1 MVTQQQQPPSATRW
15 SEFQRAG
22 AGANQRT
29 QALEELRQKMHMF
42 VISELGP
49 ILYDQ
54 RVSEAD
60 LRKQVE
66 EQLHKALAQERLA
79 LTAQE
84 RQDVVQ
90 SVFDDVLG
98 YGPIDMLLRDP
109 SINEVMVNGPDKV
122 YVERSGKI
130 VLTDVHFVDEGH
142 VRR

>member
-1 MVTQQQQPPSATRW
+1 MVTQAQQPTRW
-15 SEFQRAG
+15 TDLQRSG
-22 AGANQRT
+22 AGVNQRL
-29 QALEELRQKMHMF
+29 QALEDLRQKMHQF

-79 LTAQE
+79 LTSQE
-84 RQDVVQ
+84 RQGVVQ

-98 YGPIDMLLRDP
+98 YGPIDTLLRDP
-109 SINEVMVNGPDKV
+109 DINEIMVNGPDRV
-122 YVERSGKI
+122 YVERNGK
-130 VLTDVHFVDEGH
+130 
-142 VRR
+142 